1 LSLRGSSSFAF
12 PIFLVYLKT
21 GKHYTDA
28 IDFDEAQRTTIWVK
42 AEQSMGK
49 SIPTSFFELIR
60 SKDNINIRN
69 VRLDHLQYMLIF
81 PLAPVFANMQGT
93 LFGDSIRLFG
103 LDAMTLTGSA
113 YCIGAGALFAFSN
126 VKNVAK
132 VSRIS
137 AIVTAAAYI
146 PWVMMGESRLSL
158 LLAILFMFF
167 LGGCAACSAF
177 AYTFALNNTERLL
190 GVAAISTFFAL
201 NQIDSGLSLLSGFF
215 DKTYLTALV
224 AGSCVCLFL
233 YKANDFTVVG
243 NKPKATL
250 NPAIK
255 LTLYFFVAHY
265 FVEIFYTYLPGASM
279 PHAIVANGAVGILA
293 VCLTVALQLI
303 TKRSIWN
310 MCNLFFI
317 AEIGTYILHFM
328 PEGSA
333 LRSFARFLHGFEQIG
348 YIAAYYLLGCVFKKH
363 GDFRIFKLCLV
374 TILPVSMLS
383 YIIPGIFA
391 AYTPELLPLAAT
403 LTSGAVFI
411 LFILMSPAYS
421 RHLFFTEWSDD
432 FYGTDMDD
440 AGQRIEQSGTLEGLG
455 LSPRE
460 KEVASLLLQGQS
472 AKDIAK
478 ELEITVSTVN
488 FHIKNLYKKLNIG
501 NRSELFA
508 RFASYNISSRL

>member
-1 LSLRGSSSFAF
+1 MGPAMF
-12 PIFLVYLKT
+12 PVKRKSDDIT
-21 GKHYTDA
+21 
-28 IDFDEAQRTTIWVK
+28 K
-42 AEQSMGK
+42 AERNMGK
-49 SIPTSFFELIR
+49 SIVTSFLALFR
-60 SKDNINIRN
+60 SKDNVNIRN

-81 PLAPVFANMQGT
+81 PLAPVFANMQGI
-93 LFGDSIRLFG
+93 LFSDSIRLFG
-103 LDAMTLTGSA
+103 LDAMTLMGSA

-126 VKNVAK
+126 VKNMTR

-137 AIVTAAAYI
+137 ATVAAASYI
-146 PWVMMGESRLSL
+146 PWIMMDEGHLSL
-158 LLAILFMFF
+158 MLAILFMFF
-167 LGGCAACSAF
+167 LGGCAACAAF

-190 GVAAISTFFAL
+190 GAAMISTFFAL
-201 NQIDSGLSLLSGFF
+201 NQIDSGLSLLSGLF

-224 AGSCVCLFL
+224 AGSCACLFL
-233 YKANDFTVVG
+233 YRTRDFAVAE

-250 NPAIK
+250 YPALK

-279 PHAIVANGAVGILA
+279 PNAMVANGTVGILV
-293 VCLTVALQLI
+293 VCLAVALQFI

-317 AEIGTYILHFM
+317 AEIGTYILYFM

-333 LRSFARFLHGFEQIG
+333 LRSFARFLHGFEQMG

-383 YIIPGIFA
+383 YVIPGIFA
-391 AYTPELLPLAAT
+391 SYAPTLLPLAAT
-403 LTSGAVFI
+403 LTSGAVFVV
-411 LFILMSPAYS
+411 FILMSPAYS
-421 RHLFFTEWSDD
+421 KHLFFAEWSDD
-432 FYGTDMDD
+432 FYGVDMAE
-440 AGQRIEQSGTLEGLG
+440 AGQKIKQSGMLEGLN

-478 ELEITVSTVN
+478 KLEITISTAN

-501 NRSELFA
+501 SRSELFA
-508 RFASYNISSRL
+508 RFASHNIFSKL

>member
-1 LSLRGSSSFAF
+1 MR
-12 PIFLVYLKT
+12 
-21 GKHYTDA
+21 
-28 IDFDEAQRTTIWVK
+28 
-42 AEQSMGK
+42 K
-49 SIPTSFFELIR
+49 SILTSFFALFR

-81 PLAPVFANMQGT
+81 PLAPVFANMQGV
-93 LFGDSIRLFG
+93 LFGNSIRLLG
-103 LDAMTLTGSA
+103 LDAMTLMGSA
-113 YCIGAGALFAFSN
+113 YCIGAGALFAFTSA
-126 VKNVAK
+126 KNMVK

-137 AIVTAAAYI
+137 AIVMVAAYI
-146 PWVMMGESRLSL
+146 PWIAMGESLLSL

-190 GVAAISTFFAL
+190 GAAMISTFFAL

-224 AGSCVCLFL
+224 AGSCVCLFQ
-233 YKANDFTVVG
+233 YKTSDFSIVET
-243 NKPKATL
+243 KPKATL
-250 NPAIK
+250 NPALK

-279 PHAIVANGAVGILA
+279 PNAMVANGAVGILVVFLA
-293 VCLTVALQLI
+293 IALQLI
-303 TKRSIWN
+303 TKRSIWT
-310 MCNLFFI
+310 MCNIFFL
-317 AEIGTYILHFM
+317 AEIGTYMLYFM

-333 LRSFARFLHGFEQIG
+333 LRSFARFLHGFEQMG

-383 YIIPGIFA
+383 YVIPGIFA
-391 AYTPELLPLAAT
+391 SYAPTLLPLAAT
-403 LTSGAVFI
+403 LTSSVVFI

-421 RHLFFTEWSDD
+421 EHLFFAEWSDD
-432 FYGTDMDD
+432 FYGVDMAE
-440 AGQRIEQSGTLEGLG
+440 AGQKIEQSGMLEGLG

-460 KEVASLLLQGQS
+460 KEVASLLLQGHS
-472 AKDIAK
+472 AKEIAK
-478 ELEITVSTVN
+478 KLEITVSTAN
-488 FHIKNLYKKLNIG
+488 FHIKNLYKKLNISS
-501 NRSELFA
+501 RAELFA
-508 RFASYNISSRL
+508 RFTSYNISSRL

>member
-1 LSLRGSSSFAF
+1 MEQTMKKNI
-12 PIFLVYLKT
+12 PI
-21 GKHYTDA
+21 
-28 IDFDEAQRTTIWVK
+28 
-42 AEQSMGK
+42 
-49 SIPTSFFELIR
+49 SFFTLFR

-69 VRLDHLQYMLIF
+69 VRLDHLKYMLIF
-81 PLAPVFANMQGT
+81 PLAPVFANMQGA
-93 LFGDSIRLFG
+93 LFSDSIRLFG
-103 LDAMTLTGSA
+103 LDAMTLMGSA
-113 YCIGAGALFAFSN
+113 YCIGAGALFAFAN
-126 VKNVAK
+126 VKNMAK
-132 VSRIS
+132 VSHIF

-146 PWVMMGESRLSL
+146 PWIAMGESRLSL

-177 AYTFALNNTERLL
+177 AYIFALNNTERLL
-190 GVAAISTFFAL
+190 GAAMISTFFAL
-201 NQIDSGLSLLSGFF
+201 HQIDSGLSLLSGFF

-224 AGSCVCLFL
+224 AGSCICLFL
-233 YKANDFTVVG
+233 YKTSDFTVVE

-250 NPAIK
+250 NTPLI

-279 PHAIVANGAVGILA
+279 PNAMVANGAVGILV
-293 VCLTVALQLI
+293 VCLAVALQLI

-310 MCNLFFI
+310 MCNLFFL
-317 AEIGTYILHFM
+317 AEIGTYMLYFM

-333 LRSFARFLHGFEQIG
+333 LRSFARFLHGFEQMG

-363 GDFRIFKLCLV
+363 GDFRIFKLSLV

-383 YIIPGIFA
+383 YVIPGIFA
-391 AYTPELLPLAAT
+391 TYAPTLLPLAAT
-403 LTSGAVFI
+403 LTSVTVFI

-421 RHLFFTEWSDD
+421 KHLFFAEWSDD
-432 FYGTDMDD
+432 FYGVDMAE
-440 AGQRIEQSGTLEGLG
+440 AGQKIEQSCMLEGLG

-472 AKDIAK
+472 AKEIATK
-478 ELEITVSTVN
+478 LEITISTAN

-508 RFASYNISSRL
+508 RFASYTISSKP